1 MSKTEDAEVQSVVID
16 ESVPAPD
23 TQLSKPTRRE
33 FLGQSLA
40 ATSAIAL
47 AGMLPTEFLRAAAQ
61 SCVPAG
67 GKKLIEIKQI
77 KSSGK
82 KLQAVLKLRGER
94 GLERIVSG
102 PTDKRLL
109 LRFFEGYNAAN
120 PADASQ
126 QWPSNKDLV
135 GNDVPANAP
144 VPGPTF
150 RANVG
155 DTIQITF
162 LNQVKVGHFSN
173 SLDKGER
180 GETPGCDETP
190 LDPKPP
196 NFPPDKKWYPYEDT
210 FPNCFHGSSTT
221 NIHYHGTHV
230 TPSTTGD
237 NVLIFI
243 RPSEKVVEN
252 DVEALFRELFQHCD
266 THGEPKKWEDLP
278 EGFRNLQMGPYRD
291 SAGKSYP
298 KGLIGDYDDNAPYQ
312 DGRGLPEG
320 KRLWPINKAA
330 IDQGLWPQY
339 FIGAY
344 PYCYK
349 LPEYKE
355 DAQGNPTG
363 VRMGQ
368 APGTHWYHAHKH
380 GSTAI
385 NVFNGLVGAFIIA
398 DDTAEGY
405 DGKLRSFYRNKFGH
419 ELKETVLVVQQI
431 TDTINLMSIRLV
443 GGNPRSPGA
452 IPFFVNGQ
460 SMPWVEMRPGEV
472 QLWRMVNAAPQ
483 GFTEIGFSSPDF
495 TYRQTAQDGV
505 QFKFA
510 NFQKSVNPKIT
521 IAPSNRVDLLVKA
534 PTTPGNYEMEG
545 LVNICVKSG
554 TPLTLGFPE
563 TEAEFPK
570 FPDFLKDIR
579 ADKVRIWRKI
589 EYGWEEGRTRNRRN
603 PANAPRPYAPP
614 QFTIDDRQFED
625 GVVDQLMLLNDTEE
639 WTIYNKT
646 TLAHPFHIHVNPFQL
661 VEVFA
666 PADSATPVKF
676 EKDMIWH
683 DAFAIPAGKL
693 DGDKI
698 IPGHFKMRTRFVD
711 FTGMYVQH
719 CHILAHEDRGM
730 MQLLEVRDKVRTPF
744 KHH

>member
-67 GKKLIEIKQI
+67 GKKLIETKQI

-190 LDPKPP
+190 LDQRLP

-266 THGEPKKWEDLP
+266 TH
-278 EGFRNLQMGPYRD
+278 
-291 SAGKSYP
+291 
-298 KGLIGDYDDNAPYQ
+298 
-312 DGRGLPEG
+312 
-320 KRLWPINKAA
+320 
-330 IDQGLWPQY
+330 
-339 FIGAY
+339 
-344 PYCYK
+344 
-349 LPEYKE
+349 
-355 DAQGNPTG
+355 
-363 VRMGQ
+363 
-368 APGTHWYHAHKH
+368 
-380 GSTAI
+380 
-385 NVFNGLVGAFIIA
+385 
-398 DDTAEGY
+398 
-405 DGKLRSFYRNKFGH
+405 
-419 ELKETVLVVQQI
+419 
-431 TDTINLMSIRLV
+431 
-443 GGNPRSPGA
+443 
-452 IPFFVNGQ
+452 
-460 SMPWVEMRPGEV
+460 
-472 QLWRMVNAAPQ
+472 
-483 GFTEIGFSSPDF
+483 
-495 TYRQTAQDGV
+495 
-505 QFKFA
+505 
-510 NFQKSVNPKIT
+510 
-521 IAPSNRVDLLVKA
+521 
-534 PTTPGNYEMEG
+534 
-545 LVNICVKSG
+545 
-554 TPLTLGFPE
+554 
-563 TEAEFPK
+563 
-570 FPDFLKDIR
+570 
-579 ADKVRIWRKI
+579 
-589 EYGWEEGRTRNRRN
+589 
-603 PANAPRPYAPP
+603 
-614 QFTIDDRQFED
+614 
-625 GVVDQLMLLNDTEE
+625 
-639 WTIYNKT
+639 
-646 TLAHPFHIHVNPFQL
+646 
-661 VEVFA
+661 
-666 PADSATPVKF
+666 
-676 EKDMIWH
+676 
-683 DAFAIPAGKL
+683 
-693 DGDKI
+693 
-698 IPGHFKMRTRFVD
+698 
-711 FTGMYVQH
+711 
-719 CHILAHEDRGM
+719 
-730 MQLLEVRDKVRTPF
+730 
-744 KHH
+744 